1 VKEFVVR
8 VKNTDVRALDPK
20 PASSP
25 ALVRLFNDYQAATEQ
40 YGVIVRYLKAAI
52 EVLPKAECELLL
64 EFAEIAKNHCEQI
77 HRDIG
82 DRLGAHR
89 KTA

>member
-1 VKEFVVR
+1 
-8 VKNTDVRALDPK
+8 VKNNHLSDVDQT

-25 ALVRLFNDYQAATEQ
+25 ALVRLLNDYHAATEQ
-40 YGVIVRYLKAAI
+40 YSAIVQYLKAAV
-52 EVLPKAECELLL
+52 EVLAKDDCQHLL
-64 EFAEIAKNHCEQI
+64 EFVEIAKNHCERL

-89 KTA
+89 KSA

>member
-1 VKEFVVR
+1 MR
-8 VKNTDVRALDPK
+8 VKNTDVPAVHPK

-25 ALVRLFNDYQAATEQ
+25 ALARLLKDYQAATEQ

-64 EFAEIAKNHCEQI
+64 EFAEIAKNHCERI
-77 HRDIG
+77 HRTIRQDS
-82 DRLGAHR
+82 LS